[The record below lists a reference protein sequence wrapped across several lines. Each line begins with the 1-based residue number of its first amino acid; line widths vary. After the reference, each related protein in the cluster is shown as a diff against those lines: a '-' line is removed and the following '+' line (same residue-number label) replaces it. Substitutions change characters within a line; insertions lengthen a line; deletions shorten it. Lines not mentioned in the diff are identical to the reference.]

1 MKKILL
7 LNLLLAMLLGA
18 TSVWAA
24 DGDIFTA
31 PVTVIQNGETSQEEM
46 RFQVLSESAKT
57 CETYG
62 TYDEISDV
70 VTPAFNYRTEG
81 DVIIP
86 NTVNGYIVT
95 GIGDYSF
102 CRCSMGHIMLPESI
116 NYVGKLAFNECFS
129 LLEID
134 LPSKVSTIGVEAFRR
149 CENLRHATIYCKEI
163 PFNCFAYCYNLSSV
177 TIKSPVTSVG
187 VEAFLCCYR
196 LESITFPAGLEYIDR
211 KAISDC
217 KNLKSVILTCSRI
230 NASAF
235 SGSCERLK
243 EVIIT
248 SETPPTITV
257 PSSSGWTEAALFSG
271 VPSNAVLIV
280 PDRTKYLQEPWTS
293 SFSEIKSFLPT
304 NEKTYAFYNLGVSGW
319 GWPVYTNDP
328 NKVLNFKVDGEPKA
342 PTFHGTDL
350 IVSDDPKQ
358 IPLEVSFLLKTDE
371 GIQPYIIHYDLF
383 DYGFSIDG
391 KAMTSR
397 DFYNVPGVVSG
408 KAYIKDEFVLG
419 GENHLHWKKE
429 PTLVLDNA
437 TLEWDGNNYGIYNN
451 NNYYF
456 TIKVIG
462 DCSIT
467 SKNDAA
473 LELAPVT
480 RTTIEG
486 GGTLNIL
493 SKYCCIESFALTELT
508 IQDNTKIIGRSTDGR
523 GYYEGDA
530 AKLEIKDGAVFAV
543 NSKYEPLYLDKDK
556 PVFGEGIDIR
566 YPEGAYFSG
575 TYNNLY
581 YADGTEVKNDWVV
594 IGPENLTK
602 GLGFFI
608 NDKEMTRM
616 DMHDLLDDVPGVV
629 SGSAYI
635 EENEYGVPVLVLD
648 NATLGWNDASNAL
661 NLHSGD
667 LTIKVL
673 GDCVIN
679 ASDHTGLSLS
689 GNTTVTG
696 GGTLTINS
704 KWAAIENWEDTRF
717 TVNGNTTLIAYSS
730 DSYGYC
736 DEGYDYEQTKSWFT
750 IEGGGLFAAFGKY
763 GPISFNN
770 DRSIHFDSYTDVR
783 YPVGGYLSGNY
794 VYDADG
800 TEVTNDWVVIGPD
813 TQATKDL
820 ITGVASPK
828 SSPEGNDFIYNLA
841 GQRLSKPQKG
851 INIVGGKK
859 VLIE

>member
-293 SFSEIKSFLPT
+293 WFSEIKSFLPT
-304 NEKTYAFYNLGVSGW
+304 NEKTYAFYNLGTSGW

-371 GIQPYIIHYDLF
+371 GIQPNIIHYDLF

-391 KAMTSR
+391 KEMTSR

-408 KAYIKDEFVLG
+408 NAYIKDEFVLG
-419 GENHLHWKKE
+419 GANHLHWKKE

-437 TLEWDGNNYGIYNN
+437 TLEWDTTGYGLDNHDTGQEGL
-451 NNYYF
+451 
-456 TIKVIG
+456 TIKVLGNCTI
-462 DCSIT
+462 
-467 SKNDAA
+467 KAPNAYAA
-473 LELAPVT
+473 HEIEIA
-480 RTTIEG
+480 RTTTVEG
-486 GGTLNIL
+486 GGTLNII
-493 SKYCCIESFALTELT
+493 SGKYPIETSTVSTLR
-508 IQDNTKIIGRSTDGR
+508 IQDGTTVIAKSEN
-523 GYYEGDA
+523 GYSAVWDN
-530 AKLEIKDGAVFAV
+530 DGADIEIRDGGVFAAFG
-543 NSKYEPLYLDKDK
+543 KHEPIWLDSNGE
-556 PVFGEGIDIR
+556 FILGEGIALR
-566 YPEGAYFSG
+566 YPSDAYIGS
-575 TYNNLY
+575 NNKIY
-581 YADGTEVKNDWVV
+581 YADGTK
-594 IGPENLTK
+594 
-602 GLGFFI
+602 
-608 NDKEMTRM
+608 
-616 DMHDLLDDVPGVV
+616 
-629 SGSAYI
+629 
-635 EENEYGVPVLVLD
+635 
-648 NATLGWNDASNAL
+648 
-661 NLHSGD
+661 
-667 LTIKVL
+667 
-673 GDCVIN
+673 
-679 ASDHTGLSLS
+679 
-689 GNTTVTG
+689 
-696 GGTLTINS
+696 
-704 KWAAIENWEDTRF
+704 
-717 TVNGNTTLIAYSS
+717 
-730 DSYGYC
+730 
-736 DEGYDYEQTKSWFT
+736 
-750 IEGGGLFAAFGKY
+750 
-763 GPISFNN
+763 
-770 DRSIHFDSYTDVR
+770 
-783 YPVGGYLSGNY
+783 
-794 VYDADG
+794 
-800 TEVTNDWVVIGPD
+800 VTNDWVVIGPD
-813 TQATKDL
+813 NQATKDL

-851 INIVGGKK
+851 INIKGGKK
-859 VLIE
+859 YLQM

>member
-7 LNLLLAMLLGA
+7 LNLLLAMLLGS
-18 TSVWAA
+18 TSVSAA

-31 PVTVIQNGETSQEEM
+31 KVTVIQNGETSQEEM

-70 VTPAFNYRTEG
+70 ATPAINFRIIG

-86 NTVNGYIVT
+86 NTVYGYIVT

-102 CRCSMGHIMLPESI
+102 CRCSIEHIMLPESI
-116 NYVGKLAFNECFS
+116 NYVGKLAFNECFH

-134 LPSKVSTIGVEAFRR
+134 LPSKVSTIGSEAFRR
-149 CENLRHATIYCKEI
+149 CEFLQHATIYCKEI

-177 TIKSPVTSVG
+177 TIKSPITYVG
-187 VEAFLCCYR
+187 SNAFLYCSK

-211 KAISDC
+211 GAISGC
-217 KNLKSVILTCSRI
+217 ENLKSVTLTCSRI
-230 NASAF
+230 DASAF

-280 PDRTKYLQEPWTS
+280 PDRTKYLQEPWAS

-304 NEKTYAFYNLGVSGW
+304 NEKTYAFYNLGTSGW

-437 TLEWDGNNYGIYNN
+437 TLEWDTTGYGLDNHDTGQEGL
-451 NNYYF
+451 
-456 TIKVIG
+456 TIKVLGNCTI
-462 DCSIT
+462 
-467 SKNDAA
+467 KAPNAYAA
-473 LELAPVT
+473 HEIEIA
-480 RTTIEG
+480 RTTTVEG
-486 GGTLNIL
+486 GGTLNII
-493 SKYCCIESFALTELT
+493 SGKYPIETSTVSTLR
-508 IQDNTKIIGRSTDGR
+508 IQDGTTVIAKSEN
-523 GYYEGDA
+523 GYSAVWDN
-530 AKLEIKDGAVFAV
+530 DGADIEIRDGGVFAAY
-543 NSKYEPLYLDKDK
+543 SKYEPIWLDSNGEFI
-556 PVFGEGIDIR
+556 FGEGI
-566 YPEGAYFSG
+566 
-575 TYNNLY
+575 
-581 YADGTEVKNDWVV
+581 
-594 IGPENLTK
+594 
-602 GLGFFI
+602 
-608 NDKEMTRM
+608 
-616 DMHDLLDDVPGVV
+616 
-629 SGSAYI
+629 
-635 EENEYGVPVLVLD
+635 
-648 NATLGWNDASNAL
+648 AL
-661 NLHSGD
+661 
-667 LTIKVL
+667 
-673 GDCVIN
+673 
-679 ASDHTGLSLS
+679 
-689 GNTTVTG
+689 
-696 GGTLTINS
+696 
-704 KWAAIENWEDTRF
+704 
-717 TVNGNTTLIAYSS
+717 
-730 DSYGYC
+730 
-736 DEGYDYEQTKSWFT
+736 
-750 IEGGGLFAAFGKY
+750 
-763 GPISFNN
+763 
-770 DRSIHFDSYTDVR
+770 R
-783 YPVGGYLSGNY
+783 YPVGAYVGSGNNIY
-794 VYDADG
+794 NADG
-800 TEVTNDWVVIGPD
+800 TKVMNDWVVIGPD
-813 TQATKDL
+813 NQATQDL

>member
-7 LNLLLAMLLGA
+7 LNLLLAMLLGS
-18 TSVWAA
+18 TSVSAA

-31 PVTVIQNGETSQEEM
+31 KVTVIQNGETSQEEM

-293 SFSEIKSFLPT
+293 WFSEIKSFLPT
-304 NEKTYAFYNLGVSGW
+304 NEKTYAFYNLGTSGW

-371 GIQPYIIHYDLF
+371 GIQPNIIHYDLF

-391 KAMTSR
+391 KEMTSR

-408 KAYIKDEFVLG
+408 NAYIKDEFVLG
-419 GENHLHWKKE
+419 GANHLHWKKE

-437 TLEWDGNNYGIYNN
+437 TLEWDTTGYGLDNHDTGQEGL
-451 NNYYF
+451 
-456 TIKVIG
+456 TIKVLGNCTI
-462 DCSIT
+462 
-467 SKNDAA
+467 KAPNAYAA
-473 LELAPVT
+473 HEIEIA
-480 RTTIEG
+480 RTTTVEG
-486 GGTLNIL
+486 GGTLNII
-493 SKYCCIESFALTELT
+493 SGKYPIETSTVSTLR
-508 IQDNTKIIGRSTDGR
+508 IQDGTTVIAKSEN
-523 GYYEGDA
+523 GYSAVWDN
-530 AKLEIKDGAVFAV
+530 DGADIEIRDGGVFAAY
-543 NSKYEPLYLDKDK
+543 SKYEPIWLDSNGEFI
-556 PVFGEGIDIR
+556 FGEGI
-566 YPEGAYFSG
+566 
-575 TYNNLY
+575 
-581 YADGTEVKNDWVV
+581 
-594 IGPENLTK
+594 
-602 GLGFFI
+602 
-608 NDKEMTRM
+608 
-616 DMHDLLDDVPGVV
+616 
-629 SGSAYI
+629 
-635 EENEYGVPVLVLD
+635 
-648 NATLGWNDASNAL
+648 AL
-661 NLHSGD
+661 
-667 LTIKVL
+667 
-673 GDCVIN
+673 
-679 ASDHTGLSLS
+679 
-689 GNTTVTG
+689 
-696 GGTLTINS
+696 
-704 KWAAIENWEDTRF
+704 
-717 TVNGNTTLIAYSS
+717 
-730 DSYGYC
+730 
-736 DEGYDYEQTKSWFT
+736 
-750 IEGGGLFAAFGKY
+750 
-763 GPISFNN
+763 
-770 DRSIHFDSYTDVR
+770 R
-783 YPVGGYLSGNY
+783 YPVGAYVGSGNNIY
-794 VYDADG
+794 NADG
-800 TEVTNDWVVIGPD
+800 TKVMNDWVVIGPD
-813 TQATKDL
+813 NQATQDL